1 MNRPV
6 RRRGEVACRAPT
18 GWGRCAHGM
27 LFALCLFLEPLGM
40 PLAGAQVL
48 QATGGTSTLFNA
60 SGGSLEIRG
69 PQFTNRID
77 LGYVGGFREGFS
89 MTRPFERGILELG
102 DQTIAFRLPTDIFD
116 QSHYFLGRGASFSRG
131 NDDHKLFLFAGSTTQ
146 GFFAPFLNVAAIDTP
161 TAALFYQ
168 TAVSPTL
175 KFSSRNTFSGRQTSI
190 QALEWSPRNDIQL
203 AVAGGLGNNQ
213 PYGALS
219 FSRTG
224 NRLLADASYAFVGN
238 EFRRVLAETPQVSE
252 PDRENLRVEFRPL
265 TSIHLAASRN
275 NYAAV
280 ALGGGI
286 ERATVNGLGAWGAI
300 RGLQIYGS
308 MYQSTTSF
316 GKSTASMLGGRKDI
330 TSRLGVGF
338 DYLASSFQN
347 QPKTQSFVG
356 YVREVISPRLSLT
369 QLITHASGQTS
380 VSYGGTLIANW
391 VSLSAEYETLY
402 FPFAPPGEPQFRQ
415 VLALGLHFQFPHGV
429 QLNFGTV
436 ASPTGQTRYS
446 AYGTTFAYRTLR
458 GLSGGTS
465 ASTAIFGNI
474 VGGRVE
480 DSSGEPIAGAAI
492 RIGRDLVFS
501 DSRGLF
507 FIRVK
512 SPGDLPL
519 VVALEEFTAPGAYA
533 VVSAPTVVCAAR
545 EDTAQE
551 YKVILK
557 RVPALSSSQTKH
569 DRP

>member
-1 MNRPV
+1 V
-6 RRRGEVACRAPT
+6 YVI
-18 GWGRCAHGM
+18 
-27 LFALCLFLEPLGM
+27 LFLFSLCSLLEALGA
-40 PLAGAQVL
+40 PRAGAQVL

-89 MTRPFERGILELG
+89 LTRPFKRGILDLG
-102 DQTIAFRLPTDIFD
+102 DQTIPFRLPTDIFD

-168 TAVSPTL
+168 ATVSPTL
-175 KFSSRNTFSGRQTSI
+175 KFYSRNAFSGRQTSI
-190 QALEWSPRNDIQL
+190 QALEWSAHKDMQL
-203 AVAGGLGNNQ
+203 AVAGGLGNNK
-213 PYGALS
+213 PYAAFS
-219 FSRTG
+219 FSHTG
-224 NRLLADASYAFVGN
+224 NRLRADASYAFVGN

-265 TSIHLAASRN
+265 TSLHLVASRN
-275 NYAAV
+275 NYAAT
-280 ALGGGI
+280 ALGGGM
-286 ERATVNGLGAWGAI
+286 ERATANGLGAWGGM

-316 GKSTASMLGGRKDI
+316 GKSTASMVGGREDI

-338 DYLASSFQN
+338 DYLASRFQN
-347 QPKTQSFVG
+347 QPKTQSLVG
-356 YVREVISPRLSLT
+356 TVREVISRRLSLT
-369 QLITHASGQTS
+369 QLITYASGQTS
-380 VSYGGTLIANW
+380 VSYGGTLLANW
-391 VSLSAEYETLY
+391 VSLSAEYQTLY
-402 FPFAPPGEPQFRQ
+402 FPFTPPGQPQFRQ
-415 VLALGLHFQFPHGV
+415 VLALGLHFQFPRGV

-446 AYGTTFAYRTLR
+446 AYGTTFAYGTLR
-458 GLSGGTS
+458 GLSGGTP
-465 ASTAIFGNI
+465 ASTSIFANI

-480 DSSGEPIAGAAI
+480 DASGEPIAGAAI

-507 FIRVK
+507 FVRVK

-533 VVSAPTVVCAAR
+533 VVSAPTIVCATR
-545 EDTAQE
+545 EDTASE

-557 RVPALSSSQTKH
+557 RVPALSSSQTNR
-569 DRP
+569 DQP

>member
-1 MNRPV
+1 MSRPV
-6 RRRGEVACRAPT
+6 RRRGEVAWRAPT
-18 GWGRCAHGM
+18 GWGRSVHGI
-27 LFALCLFLEPLGM
+27 LFTLYLLLRTFGAPG
-40 PLAGAQVL
+40 ARAQVL

-69 PQFTNRID
+69 PHFTNRID

-89 MTRPFERGILELG
+89 LARPFERGILDLG
-102 DQTIAFRLPTDIFD
+102 DQTIPFRLPTDIFD

-161 TAALFYQ
+161 TASLFYQ

-175 KFSSRNTFSGRQTSI
+175 KFYSQNAFSGRQTSI
-190 QALEWSPRNDIQL
+190 QSLEWSAHKDIQL
-203 AVAGGLGNNQ
+203 AVAGGIGNNE
-213 PYGALS
+213 PYGAFS
-219 FSRTG
+219 FSHIG
-224 NRLLADASYAFVGN
+224 NRLRADASYAFVGN
-238 EFRRVLAETPQVSE
+238 EFRRMLAETPQVSE
-252 PDRENLRVEFRPL
+252 PDRENLRVEFRPVPNL
-265 TSIHLAASRN
+265 HLVASRN

-280 ALGGGI
+280 APSGGM
-286 ERATVNGLGAWGAI
+286 ERAAVNGFGAWGGL

-316 GKSTASMLGGRKDI
+316 GRSTASMLGGRKDI

-347 QPKTQSFVG
+347 QTKTQSFVG
-356 YVREVISPRLSLT
+356 TLREVISPRLSLM
-369 QLITHASGQTS
+369 QLITHSSGQTS
-380 VSYGGTLIANW
+380 VSYGGTLLSNW

-402 FPFAPPGEPQFRQ
+402 FPFAPPGQPQFRQ

-446 AYGTTFAYRTLR
+446 AYGTTFAYRSLR

-465 ASTAIFGNI
+465 ASTAIFVNI

-480 DSSGEPIAGAAI
+480 DASGEPIAGAAI

-512 SPGDLPL
+512 SPGDLPF

-533 VVSAPTVVCAAR
+533 VVSAPTTVCAAR
-545 EDTAQE
+545 EDTAPE

-557 RVPALSSSQTKH
+557 RVPALSSSQTSR
-569 DRP
+569 DAP

>member
-1 MNRPV
+1 MNRPAS
-6 RRRGEVACRAPT
+6 RRGKVASRAPS
-18 GWGRCAHGM
+18 GRGRYAHGS
-27 LFALCLFLEPLGM
+27 LFALCALAAALGA
-40 PLAGAQVL
+40 PCAGAQVL

-89 MTRPFERGILELG
+89 LNRPFARGILDLG
-102 DQTIAFRLPTDIFD
+102 DQAIPFQLPTDLFD

-161 TAALFYQ
+161 TTALFYQ
-168 TAVSPTL
+168 TKISPTL
-175 KFSSRNTFSGRQTSI
+175 KFYSRNAFSGRQTSI
-190 QALEWSPRNDIQL
+190 QALEWSARKDTQL
-203 AVAGGLGNNQ
+203 AVAGGLGNNE
-213 PYGALS
+213 PYGAFS
-219 FSRTG
+219 FSHIG
-224 NRLLADASYAFVGN
+224 NRLRADASYAFVGN

-252 PDRENLRVEFRPL
+252 PDRENLRVEFRPVTNL
-265 TSIHLAASRN
+265 HLVASRN

-280 ALGGGI
+280 ASGGGM
-286 ERATVNGLGAWGAI
+286 ERAAVNGLGAWGGV

-308 MYQSTTSF
+308 IYQSTTSF
-316 GKSTASMLGGRKDI
+316 GNSTATMFGGRKDI
-330 TSRLGVGF
+330 TSRFGVGF
-338 DYLASSFQN
+338 DYLASASQN
-347 QPKTQSFVG
+347 QPKTQSLVG
-356 YVREVISPRLSLT
+356 TVREVISPRLSLT
-369 QLITHASGQTS
+369 QLVTHSSGRTS
-380 VSYGGTLIANW
+380 VSYGGTLLSNW

-402 FPFAPPGEPQFRQ
+402 FPFTQPGQPQFRQ
-415 VLALGLHFQFPHGV
+415 VLVLGLHFQFPHGV

-446 AYGTTFAYRTLR
+446 AYGTTFGYRTLR
-458 GLSGGTS
+458 GLSGATS
-465 ASTAIFGNI
+465 ASTAIFSNI

-480 DSSGEPIAGAAI
+480 DASEEPIAGAAI
-492 RIGRDLVFS
+492 RIGRDLVFT
-501 DSRGLF
+501 DSKGLF

-533 VVSAPTVVCAAR
+533 VVSAPNIVCAAR
-545 EDTAQE
+545 EDTAPE

-557 RVPALSSSQTKH
+557 RVPALSSSQTNR
-569 DRP
+569 DEQ